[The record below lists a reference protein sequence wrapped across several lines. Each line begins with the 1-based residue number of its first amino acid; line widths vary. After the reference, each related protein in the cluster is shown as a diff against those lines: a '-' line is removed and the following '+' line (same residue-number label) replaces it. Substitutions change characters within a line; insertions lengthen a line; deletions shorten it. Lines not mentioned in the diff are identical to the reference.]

1 MLRLNAERVIFAS
14 SPSMLPCSPVDAPRS
29 KLHEI
34 ALQLRVS
41 LLLGPQ
47 VERDRRHLIHDRFG
61 QSAFRK
67 VHRLDVAPATVAT
80 FHADVLE
87 FLRGVDRKL
96 RMVLFPASRTDDPP
110 ELPFRQ
116 AK

>member
-1 MLRLNAERVIFAS
+1 MVRSADFVNNRLDCRS
-14 SPSMLPCSPVDAPRS
+14 LLRS
-29 KLHEI
+29 KLQKI

-47 VERDRRHLIHDRFG
+47 IERDRRHLIHDRFG

-87 FLRGVDRKL
+87 FLRGIDRKFG
-96 RMVLFPASRTDDPP
+96 MVLFPASWTDDAP
-110 ELPFRQ
+110 ELPLCE
-116 AK
+116 AE

>member
-1 MLRLNAERVIFAS
+1 
-14 SPSMLPCSPVDAPRS
+14 MLPDSSANFRS
-29 KLHEI
+29 KLHQI

-61 QSAFRK
+61 QSAFRQ

-80 FHADVLE
+80 FYADVLE
-87 FLRGVDRKL
+87 FPRGVDRKL

-116 AK
+116 A